1 LNIEHFVEGISLR
14 NAQCSVFNFQYS
26 IFNEERPYGVSSVEK
41 GETLRG
47 QPLVNPDLS
56 SKELEM
62 AIVLILASGLLIV
75 TNVYGHYCNSG

>member
-1 LNIEHFVEGISLR
+1 LNIEHFVEAFRFGML
-14 NAQCSVFNFQYS
+14 NVHFS

>member
-1 LNIEHFVEGISLR
+1 MLNIRTLR
-14 NAQCSVFNFQYS
+14 FEDSIFNVQCST
-26 IFNEERPYGVSSVEK
+26 FNEERPYGVSSVEK

-75 TNVYGHYCNSG
+75 TNVYGDYCNSN

>member
-1 LNIEHFVEGISLR
+1 MNILYKAFRFGMLNVQF
-14 NAQCSVFNFQYS
+14 S
-26 IFNEERPYGVSSVEK
+26 IFNIQFSIKK

-75 TNVYGHYCNSG
+75 TNVYGHYCNAG